1 MAKTRYVRRYMFFFH
16 RLGVIFSV
24 FMFISFWLI
33 EGISK
38 TNIFILLSASA
49 FIYCTAQFIGWLVNC
64 LAQE

>member
-1 MAKTRYVRRYMFFFH
+1 MIFFH

-24 FMFISFWLI
+24 FMFISFVLI

-38 TNIFILLSASA
+38 INIFILLSASA
-49 FIYCTAQFIGWLVNC
+49 FIYCTARIIGWLVNC